1 MSLAI
6 FDLDNTL
13 IGGDSDYL
21 WGEFLCD
28 EGIISD
34 RQSFEKKNDYF
45 YQQYELGLLDI
56 YAWAE
61 FSFEI
66 LSHYSINELEAFHVK
81 FMAQK
86 IEPIFLEKAQDCINS
101 HKKNGDT
108 VLVITASNTFVTA
121 PIVKRYG
128 INHLLATEP
137 EIVSGRYTGKVSG
150 IPCFKSGKIE
160 NLMPW
165 LERNGE
171 SLKDSTF
178 YSDSHNDLPLLE
190 LVDNP
195 VAVNAD
201 KILAKIAQTNGWDI
215 LNWRYEQRQD
225 KLQT

>member
-13 IGGDSDYL
+13 IGGDSDHL

-28 EGIISD
+28 EGIITD
-34 RQSFEKKNDYF
+34 RQSFQKKNDYF

-66 LSHYSINELEAFHVK
+66 LAGHSMKELGELHHK
-81 FMAQK
+81 FMTAK
-86 IEPIFLEKAQDCINS
+86 IEPIILDKAQNCIDN

-108 VLVITASNTFVTA
+108 VLVITASNTFVTS

-128 INHLLATEP
+128 IDHLLATEP
-137 EIVSGRYTGKVSG
+137 EIKSGRY
-150 IPCFKSGKIE
+150 SGKISGTPCFQSGKID

-165 LERNGE
+165 MAKNNETLEG
-171 SLKDSTF
+171 SSF

-190 LVDNP
+190 LVDHP
-195 VAVNAD
+195 VTINAD
-201 KILAKIAQTNGWDI
+201 KILTLEAKKRGW
-215 LNWRYEQRQD
+215 LNIDWR
-225 KLQT
+225 

>member
-128 INHLLATEP
+128 INHLIATEP

-160 NLMPW
+160 NLIPW

-215 LNWRYEQRQD
+215 LNWR
-225 KLQT
+225 

>member
-13 IGGDSDYL
+13 IGGDSDHL

-28 EGIISD
+28 EGIIAD
-34 RQSFEKKNDYF
+34 RQSFQKKNDYF

-61 FSFEI
+61 FSFET
-66 LSHYSINELEAFHVK
+66 LTRYPMKELDALHQK
-81 FMAQK
+81 FMATK
-86 IEPIFLEKAQDCINS
+86 IEPIILGRAQKCIDN

-108 VLVITASNTFVTA
+108 AIVITASNTFVTS
-121 PIVKRYG
+121 PIVQRYG
-128 INHLLATEP
+128 IENLLATVP
-137 EIVSGRYTGKVSG
+137 EIKSGRYSGKISG
-150 IPCFKSGKIE
+150 IPCFQSGKID

-165 LERNGE
+165 MIQNNENLEG
-171 SLKDSTF
+171 SFF
-178 YSDSHNDLPLLE
+178 YTDSHNDLPLLE

-201 KILAKIAQTNGWDI
+201 KILTEEADKNGWLSLD
-215 LNWRYEQRQD
+215 WR
-225 KLQT
+225 

>member
-45 YQQYELGLLDI
+45 YQQYELGSLDI

-66 LSHYSINELEAFHVK
+66 LSHYSINELEAFHLK

-86 IEPIFLEKAQDCINS
+86 IEPIFLKKAQDCINS
-101 HKKNGDT
+101 HNENGDT

-128 INHLLATEP
+128 INHLIATEP

-160 NLMPW
+160 NLIPW

-201 KILAKIAQTNGWDI
+201 KILTKIAEKKGWEI
-215 LNWRYEQRQD
+215 LNWR
-225 KLQT
+225 

>member
-13 IGGDSDYL
+13 IGGDSDHL

-28 EGIISD
+28 EGIIVD
-34 RQSFEKKNDYF
+34 RQSFQKKNDYF

-66 LSHYSINELEAFHVK
+66 LAQHSMNELGELHHK
-81 FMAQK
+81 FMIDK
-86 IEPIFLEKAQDCINS
+86 IEPIILVKAQNCIDN

-108 VLVITASNTFVTA
+108 VLVITASNTFVTS

-128 INHLLATEP
+128 IDHLLATEP
-137 EIVSGRYTGKVSG
+137 EIKSGRY
-150 IPCFKSGKIE
+150 SGKISGTPCFQSGKID

-165 LERNGE
+165 MAKNNETLEG
-171 SLKDSTF
+171 SSF

-190 LVDNP
+190 LVDHP
-195 VAVNAD
+195 VTINAD
-201 KILAKIAQTNGWDI
+201 KILTLEAKKRGW
-215 LNWRYEQRQD
+215 LNLDWR
-225 KLQT
+225 

>member
-66 LSHYSINELEAFHVK
+66 LSHYSINELEAFHLK

-128 INHLLATEP
+128 INHLIATEP

-165 LERNGE
+165 LKRNSE

-201 KILAKIAQTNGWDI
+201 KILAKIAQTKGWDI
-215 LNWRYEQRQD
+215 LNWR
-225 KLQT
+225 

>member
-45 YQQYELGLLDI
+45 YQQYELGSLDI

-66 LSHYSINELEAFHVK
+66 LSHYSINELEAFHHK

-101 HKKNGDT
+101 HKRNGDT

-128 INHLLATEP
+128 INHLIATEP

-160 NLMPW
+160 NLIPW

-215 LNWRYEQRQD
+215 LNWR
-225 KLQT
+225 

>member
-86 IEPIFLEKAQDCINS
+86 IEPILLEKAQDCINS
-101 HKKNGDT
+101 HRKNGDT

-128 INHLLATEP
+128 VNHLIATEP

-165 LERNGE
+165 LERNSE
-171 SLKDSTF
+171 SLENSTF

-215 LNWRYEQRQD
+215 LNWR
-225 KLQT
+225 

>member
-45 YQQYELGLLDI
+45 YQQYELGSLDI

-66 LSHYSINELEAFHVK
+66 LSHYSINELEAFHLK

-86 IEPIFLEKAQDCINS
+86 IEPIFLQKAQDCINS
-101 HKKNGDT
+101 HKENGDT

-190 LVDNP
+190 TGRQSSG
-195 VAVNAD
+195 VNAD
-201 KILAKIAQTNGWDI
+201 KILAKIAQTKGWDI
-215 LNWRYEQRQD
+215 LNWR
-225 KLQT
+225 

>member
-45 YQQYELGLLDI
+45 YQQYELGSLDI

-66 LSHYSINELEAFHVK
+66 LSHYSIDELEAFHLK

-86 IEPIFLEKAQDCINS
+86 IEPIFLKKAQDCINS
-101 HKKNGDT
+101 HKENGDT

-128 INHLLATEP
+128 INHLIATEP
-137 EIVSGRYTGKVSG
+137 EIVSGRYTGKVLG

-178 YSDSHNDLPLLE
+178 YSDSHNDILLLE
-190 LVDNP
+190 LVENA
-195 VAVNAD
+195 VVVNAD
-201 KILAKIAQTNGWDI
+201 AKLTLIARKKGWKIVD
-215 LNWRYEQRQD
+215 WR
-225 KLQT
+225 

>member
-66 LSHYSINELEAFHVK
+66 LSHYSINELEAFHLK

-128 INHLLATEP
+128 INHLIATEP

-165 LERNGE
+165 LERNSE

-201 KILAKIAQTNGWDI
+201 KILAKIAQTKGWDI
-215 LNWRYEQRQD
+215 LNWR
-225 KLQT
+225 

>member
-45 YQQYELGLLDI
+45 YQQYELGSLDI

-86 IEPIFLEKAQDCINS
+86 IEPILLEKAQDCINS
-101 HKKNGDT
+101 HKENGDT

-201 KILAKIAQTNGWDI
+201 KILAKIAQINGWDI
-215 LNWRYEQRQD
+215 LNWR
-225 KLQT
+225 